1 MATRERYI
9 DDDAGQGIFRVCRR
23 AFLDPDVLAAER
35 ERIFD
40 HAWLYLGHESEVAA
54 PGDFRTREL
63 GARRIVFVRGKDR
76 AVRAL
81 LNSCTHR
88 GAEVCRERSGNARS
102 FQCFYHGWTFGNDGR
117 LIGVPGDEAY
127 APGFSRERLGLREA
141 PRLEQ
146 YRGFYFVSFDPEIVP
161 LREYLTG
168 AAEYLDLI
176 VDQSELGM
184 EIVGGTQSYAI
195 NANWKL
201 LVENSYDGYH
211 ANVAHARYLKWLAS
225 TGAVGLP
232 RGTTWNRAR
241 SLGNGH
247 AVVEYTAAWG
257 RPIAHWVPSFGED
270 AAPEIAEIR
279 AKLEER
285 LGAERAH
292 RIATTS
298 RNLGIF
304 PNLVVNDIMAIT
316 VRTFHPI
323 APGRMHVE
331 AWSLAPRGEAP
342 AHRKHRLENF
352 LTFLGPGGFATP
364 DDIEGLESCQRAYQ
378 GTPEDWNDLSRDALR
393 PDPPITGEHQMRTFW
408 RHWQE
413 RMTPQKALEE
423 ARQQVSRSE
432 PKASGDQQYAAG

>member
-1 MATRERYI
+1 MRNSYLDVDEPR
-9 DDDAGQGIFRVCRR
+9 GIFRVQRE

-40 HAWLYLGHESEVAA
+40 RSWLYLGHESEVAE
-54 PGDFRTREL
+54 PGDFRAREL
-63 GARRIVFVRGKDR
+63 GQRRIVFVRGKDR
-76 AVRAL
+76 VVRAL

-88 GAEVCRERSGNARS
+88 GAEVCRERRGNAKS

-117 LIGVPGDEAY
+117 LIGVPGEEAY
-127 APGFSRERLGLREA
+127 SAGFSRDELRLREA
-141 PRLEQ
+141 PRLES

-161 LREYLTG
+161 LRDYLAG

-176 VDQSELGM
+176 VDQSEVGM

-211 ANVAHARYLKWLAS
+211 GVITHARYFKWLMS
-225 TGAVGLP
+225 SGAAGLP
-232 RGTTWNRAR
+232 SGAKWNRGR
-241 SLGNGH
+241 DLGNGH
-247 AVVEYTAAWG
+247 ACVEYTAPWG
-257 RPIAHWVPSFGED
+257 RPIAHWVPSFGDPAE
-270 AAPEIAEIR
+270 AEIR
-279 AKLEER
+279 EIRAALEAR
-285 LGAERAH
+285 LGVERAH

-316 VRTFHPI
+316 VRTFHPV

-331 AWSLAPRGEAP
+331 AWSLAPREEAP
-342 AHRKHRLENF
+342 DHRKHRLENF

-364 DDIEGLESCQRAYQ
+364 DDIEGLESCHRGYL
-378 GTPEDWNDLSRDALR
+378 GTPDGWNDLSRDMAT
-393 PDPPITGEHQMRTFW
+393 PEPPNTGELQMRAFW

-413 RMTPQKALEE
+413 RLVPPKRLAEVRHVV
-423 ARQQVSRSE
+423 AR
-432 PKASGDQQYAAG
+432 